1 MFVIVNLPLYSQHK
15 LFKVEKISKG
25 QVAMLMVNPLLINSV
40 ASAPSLSFASLVMS
54 NFSEVMKVSISRKKV

>member
-1 MFVIVNLPLYSQHK
+1 
-15 LFKVEKISKG
+15 
-25 QVAMLMVNPLLINSV
+25 MVNPLLINSV